1 MKELF
6 IRVGV
11 WSLAL
16 VLHFSLIA
24 QPPAKPDYPKGY
36 FRNPLTVAMDLSGN
50 FGELRPN
57 HYHMGID
64 LKTLKRENLQV
75 HAAADG
81 YIAKVKIEPGGFGR
95 AIYINHPNGYTTL
108 YAHLNN
114 FAPALEAYIKREQ
127 YRLEEW
133 RIFVDLPPDLFPV
146 KKGEFIAFSGNTGG
160 SQAPHLHFEI
170 RRTADDVNL
179 NPLLFGLP
187 LQDNT
192 SPRIIRLAIFD
203 RTKSTYEQSARFI
216 PVKVAGSAR
225 YTTTLPLIT
234 VNSPAISFGVT
245 AFDTHTGSSNLNGI
259 FESTL
264 RMDGVPIISFRMDE
278 ISYNDTRYM
287 NAHID
292 YKTKTSGGSYIQHLS
307 DLPGYINSIYTR
319 IKGDGVLDI
328 SDGEIHDIK
337 IEVTDAY
344 GNASLVSGKVQYRQ
358 PSTADG
364 RQSTE
369 KVFYPLMLDGFET
382 EDCEFFIG
390 ERCLYD
396 SVHVRYSK
404 SISASPQVV
413 SAVHSIGSG
422 MIPLQESFLIR
433 ISPNQSLSE
442 EQKQKTVMQWFSG
455 ARKDVVKAEWQNG
468 WASAKFRDF
477 GYYQLLV
484 DEIPPVIVPIGF
496 TDGSNL
502 SKATRIAFTI
512 TDNLSK
518 FKNVRAELDGK
529 WLRFT
534 NDKGRTFIYYFDEKC
549 LTGRHELKI
558 SAEDEAGNKT
568 ERTFSFIR

>member
-1 MKELF
+1 M
-6 IRVGV
+6 RVVV
-11 WSLAL
+11 WFFAL
-16 VLHFSLIA
+16 VLNCSLNA
-24 QPPAKPDYPKGY
+24 QPPARPDYPKGY

-57 HYHMGID
+57 HYHMGLD
-64 LKTLKRENLQV
+64 LKTLKRENLPV
-75 HAAADG
+75 HAAAEG

-127 YRLEEW
+127 YRREEW
-133 RIFVDLPPDLFPV
+133 RIFIDLPPDLFPV

-170 RRTADDVNL
+170 RRTADDVNV
-179 NPLLFGLP
+179 NPLLFGFP

-192 SPRIIRLAIFD
+192 SPRILRLAVFD
-203 RTKSTYEQSARFI
+203 RTRSTYEQSPRI
-216 PVKVAGSAR
+216 VPLKVSPAAR
-225 YTTTLPLIT
+225 YTTTLSVVTVSSPL
-234 VNSPAISFGVT
+234 VSFGIT

-264 RMDGVPIISFRMDE
+264 FMDQQPIVYFRMDG

-319 IKGDGVLDI
+319 VKGDGVLDI
-328 SDGEIHDIK
+328 SDGEIHDIRV
-337 IEVTDAY
+337 EVKDAY
-344 GNASLVSGKVQYRQ
+344 GNTSVVTTKVQYRET
-358 PSTADG
+358 STAD
-364 RQSTE
+364 RRPATD
-369 KVFYPLMLDGFET
+369 KVFYPLMLDGYET

-396 SVHVRYSK
+396 SAYIRYNTTNSV
-404 SISASPQVV
+404 SSQAV

-422 MIPLQESFLIR
+422 AIPLQEGFLIR
-433 ISPNQSLSE
+433 IRPSQSLTE
-442 EQKQKTVMQWFSG
+442 EKQQRTLMQWFSG
-455 ARKDVVKAEWQNG
+455 ARKDVSRVEWQNG
-468 WASAKFRDF
+468 WAAAKFRDF
-477 GYYQLLV
+477 GSYQLV
-484 DEIPPVIVPIGF
+484 IDETPPVIVPIGF
-496 TDGSNL
+496 TEGSNL
-502 SKATRIAFTI
+502 SKATRIAFTV
-512 TDNLSK
+512 TDNMGK
-518 FKNVRAELDGK
+518 FKNVRTELDGK

-549 LTGRHELKI
+549 LSGQHELKI

-568 ERTFSFIR
+568 EKTFRFTR